1 MWHTKDAHNIFVSLS
16 IFFTLGWGGEEAEK
30 DRQSAFA
37 PPSSPAEP
45 GQSEQTGLGRGGEV
59 RTLRDR

>member
-1 MWHTKDAHNIFVSLS
+1 MRHTKDAHNIFVSLS

-45 GQSEQTGLGRGGEV
+45 GRCPRSAISSEK
-59 RTLRDR
+59 